1 MIVALAKH
9 LKTLPVRFKQSV
21 SNAERL
27 VEFLSQREEIAEVYY
42 PGNNPIHLRQASTGG
57 AVIGFRL
64 KDESK
69 AQAFVE
75 SPHYHLYRSVLV
87 VLKPFFLTQQQCHMH
102 CARSCKTRKR
112 NYFRFIPL
120 KCGT

>member
-1 MIVALAKH
+1 M
-9 LKTLPVRFKQSV
+9 

-75 SPHYHLYRSVLV
+75 SLTPLVSVGLGGV
-87 VLKPFFLTQQQCHMH
+87 ETILSHPATMSHATVPEAVRQERELLSVYS
-102 CARSCKTRKR
+102 A
-112 NYFRFIPL
+112 
-120 KCGT
+120 